1 MQHSVT
7 TLEQCCNYS
16 KQCRNNVATL
26 CCAKNRRCESS
37 RVASPLHQEPM
48 TLVYTKCSIGN
59 MMQISRYLQ
68 GALTIIIFFLVIFA
82 DMALKLEKLAQLF
95 QVSIHV
101 LPCHPCNRLCSDYL
115 SRLRIEIDT
124 NKNYFLSTRHSSSNS
139 KRVKIKLNIQ
149 LQVMLP
155 GETPGETS
163 AK

>member
-1 MQHSVT
+1 MRIVS
-7 TLEQCCNYS
+7 
-16 KQCRNNVATL
+16 
-26 CCAKNRRCESS
+26 
-37 RVASPLHQEPM
+37 
-48 TLVYTKCSIGN
+48 CSITFTPGAYDPGLHKMLHWKYN
-59 MMQISRYLQ
+59 ADIKISPGSANYNN
-68 GALTIIIFFLVIFA
+68 IFLVIFA
-82 DMALKLEKLAQLF
+82 GMALKLEKLAQLF

>member
-1 MQHSVT
+1 M
-7 TLEQCCNYS
+7 LKQCCNYS

-48 TLVYTKCSIGN
+48 TLVYTKCSFGN
-59 MMQISRYLQ
+59 MMKISRYLQ
-68 GALTIIIFFLVIFA
+68 GALTIIIFWGGIFA
-82 DMALKLEKLAQLF
+82 GMALKLEKLAQPF

-115 SRLRIEIDT
+115 SRFRIEIDT
-124 NKNYFLSTRHSSSNS
+124 NKNYFSSTRHSSSNS
-139 KRVKIKLNIQ
+139 KRVKINLNIQ

-155 GETPGETS
+155 GETLGETS